1 MKDNSNDIKQAEEL
15 FDFIKN
21 SPSCYHVIANLKNM
35 LNEQGF
41 IELMENEIGI
51 LKMVVSTTQQEVV
64 RQLLYFMCQIN
75 TIPIIK

>member
-41 IELMENEIGI
+41 IELMENENWYIENGAI
-51 LKMVVSTTQQEVV
+51 KIT
-64 RQLLYFMCQIN
+64 IN
-75 TIPIIK
+75 ASSYTIITAHIIK

>member
-41 IELMENEIGI
+41 IELMENENWYIENGG
-51 LKMVVSTTQQEVV
+51 K
-64 RQLLYFMCQIN
+64 Y
-75 TIPIIK
+75 